1 MQINEINKE
10 TIEGKMLI
18 AAISMLAT
26 QFLPDKSINYII
38 SQLEEVCKPVIKDK
52 VVSVDAEIYSKLNTT
67 KRLEVGAKA
76 KVIRAPHQHPVK
88 EGDHVELYEYKHN
101 GWFCKSGFDILR
113 YWFHESD
120 LELI

>member
-1 MQINEINKE
+1 MQINEINRE
-10 TIEGKMLI
+10 TKEGKLLM
-18 AAISMLAT
+18 AAMSIITAN
-26 QFLPDKSINYII
+26 INYINTFTKCFDEVVEL
-38 SQLEEVCKPVIKDK
+38 SKTLYGSEHFKTEEKPIKK
-52 VVSVDAEIYSKLNTT
+52 F
-67 KRLEVGAKA
+67 EVGAKA